1 MFRFFRKKPED
12 PPAPVATVIPAEATG
27 DQRFA
32 AALYPLLLAEP
43 GNAIFSPYSIA
54 AALTI
59 VQAGASGPARE
70 EIEAALGQPGA
81 GDRLIEGSGELA
93 RELAARSEPTP
104 FEKHMVEG
112 NAPADAFGC
121 LSWANAIWH
130 QTGYPIR
137 AEFVDA
143 LENTLGAELRDAD
156 FTGDLELARQKVNAW
171 AAEAT
176 RDKIREIL
184 SAALRSSWAGWS
196 TLGNWRWSLN
206 HFTSHKP
213 S

>member
-12 PPAPVATVIPAEATG
+12 PPPPLATVIPAEATG

-70 EIEAALGQPGA
+70 EIEAALGEPGA
-81 GDRLIEGSGELA
+81 GDRLIEGPVNSRRNSQPGPSRRRSRSA
-93 RELAARSEPTP
+93 WWRQRRRETRSERS
-104 FEKHMVEG
+104 
-112 NAPADAFGC
+112 C
-121 LSWANAIWH
+121 L
-130 QTGYPIR
+130 P
-137 AEFVDA
+137 
-143 LENTLGAELRDAD
+143 
-156 FTGDLELARQKVNAW
+156 KCC
-171 AAEAT
+171 
-176 RDKIREIL
+176 
-184 SAALRSSWAGWS
+184 
-196 TLGNWRWSLN
+196 
-206 HFTSHKP
+206 P